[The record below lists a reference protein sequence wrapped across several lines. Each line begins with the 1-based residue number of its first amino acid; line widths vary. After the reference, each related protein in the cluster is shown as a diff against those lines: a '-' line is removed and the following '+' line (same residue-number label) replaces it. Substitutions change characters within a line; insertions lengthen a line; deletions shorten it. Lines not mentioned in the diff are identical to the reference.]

1 MQNPEMLKKIFGYL
15 SSNRMN
21 RYLKSTT
28 TEARA
33 FELYELNSELGAK
46 LWPAIQYYEV
56 VLRNLVDKALSQT
69 FSENWIEN
77 ESFLFALKVQKQ
89 NSIKSTIKSCARK
102 NKSFTKNDVIADL
115 SLSIWLEVV
124 SQKFLDQVWS
134 KCIDD
139 IFPHRPHEQS
149 VECFIL
155 ELEERFKYIKTL
167 RNRIAH
173 HEPIYHLNIQ
183 NGIDAI
189 TFFLKATAPELLPVV
204 NGHFQASQDTKH
216 KIKVTTK
223 RNNK

>member
-1 MQNPEMLKKIFGYL
+1 MQNPEMLKKISGYL
-15 SSNRMN
+15 SSNRMD
-21 RYLKSTT
+21 RYLKSAT
-28 TEARA
+28 TETRA
-33 FELYELNSELGAK
+33 FELYELNSKLSAK

-56 VLRNLVDKALSQT
+56 VLRNIVDKALSQT

-89 NSIKSTIKSCARK
+89 NSIKSTIKSCTRE

-124 SQKFLDQVWS
+124 SRKFLDQVWN

-139 IFPHRPHEQS
+139 IFPHRPHGQS
-149 VECFIL
+149 VECFIQ

-204 NGHFQASQDTKH
+204 NSHFQPSQDTKY
-216 KIKVTTK
+216 KIKVVTK